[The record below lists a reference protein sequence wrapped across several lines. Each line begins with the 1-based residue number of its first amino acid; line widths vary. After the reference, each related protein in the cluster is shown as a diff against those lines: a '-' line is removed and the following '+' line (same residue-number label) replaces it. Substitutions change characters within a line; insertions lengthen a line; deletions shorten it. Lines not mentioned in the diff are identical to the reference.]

1 MELSDRHY
9 VESCRDGSPEEFR
22 LLVDR
27 YQKPLFAYLSQRL
40 GNNSDAEEAAQDCFV
55 RAFLSLKKL
64 RKPDSFYAWLLG
76 IASRVLKEHFRS
88 RQRVERHR
96 ATLESLAEQETSD
109 AAPDYPLEQ
118 AIAGLPENC
127 RQVLLL
133 HYYEGLPCH
142 EVGQRLGMPL
152 GTVTK
157 TLSRAYSLLRQ
168 DLEHREGRVL
178 TLTQS
183 ASQNEL
189 R

>member
-27 YQKPLFAYLSQRL
+27 YQRPLFVYLSGRL
-40 GNNSDAEEAAQDCFV
+40 GNTTDAEEAAQDCFV

-64 RKPDSFYAWLLG
+64 RKPDSFYSWLLG
-76 IASRVLKEHFRS
+76 IAGRVLKEQLRS
-88 RQRVERHR
+88 RHRQERAR
-96 ATLESLAEQETSD
+96 ATLETLTEQESEP
-109 AAPDYPLEQ
+109 APDYPLESHRGP
-118 AIAGLPENC
+118 AENC

-157 TLSRAYSLLRQ
+157 TLSRAYALLRQ
-168 DLEHREGRVL
+168 ELKQRDSETITSTETIH
-178 TLTQS
+178 
-183 ASQNEL
+183 EL

>member
-9 VESCRDGSPEEFR
+9 VQSCRDGSPDEFR

-27 YQKPLFAYLSQRL
+27 YQRPLFAYLSGRL
-40 GNNSDAEEAAQDCFV
+40 GNTSDAEEAAQESFV

-76 IASRVLKEHFRS
+76 IAGRVLQEQFRR
-88 RQRVERHR
+88 RQRDERHR
-96 ATLESLAEQETSD
+96 ATLESLTEEE
-109 AAPDYPLEQ
+109 AASTPDYPLEE
-118 AIAGLPENC
+118 AIAALPENC

-142 EVGQRLGMPL
+142 EVGRRLGMPL

-157 TLSRAYSLLRQ
+157 TLSRAYALLRQ
-168 DLEHREGRVL
+168 ELQQRESEPG
-178 TLTQS
+178 TSTQTVS
-183 ASQNEL
+183 PNEL